1 MEITPDMLTPDLIAA
16 WCRMEAEQNDA
27 LCQHS
32 MANMYFSGDPLER
45 NILLAEQWND
55 RALANERD
63 PDEMKSMKSM
73 QMYMLAERLRRV
85 KAVPILEGSQTFRYS
100 GPILTVNCPDANA
113 STHSYDLCCEGC
125 SAMISIDARKKFCSG
140 CNIAAYC
147 CRTCQK
153 ADWKRHKKVCGKQPD
168 ETHHLRKVGKEK
180 YKEALSVVY
189 DYVQSVPGLVRY
201 LQLLA
206 YIHWNDTPLIS
217 VNTTADTDGMNPTV
231 DVIPRIVWESK
242 HNWTREES
250 NHGGSTQ
257 STMLANFYKD
267 GPRKDV
273 FVCLHSLKHLG
284 PELARKTELDMTH
297 VTMEPGKLIDTS
309 VLHTHDLALRMAHFI
324 QSRDLVHLVR
334 RRTTLPTSVD
344 EMNAFYDF
352 HMKMVNMQTDPMAA
366 RFARMRMNT

>member
-1 MEITPDMLTPDLIAA
+1 MDMELTPDLIAEF
-16 WCRMEAEQNDA
+16 CRTEAELNDA
-27 LCQHS
+27 SCQH
-32 MANMYFSGDPLER
+32 MLANMYFSGNPLER

-55 RALANERD
+55 RALSNACFQD
-63 PDEMKSMKSM
+63 MKSMKSM

-85 KAVPILEGSQTFRYS
+85 KAVPILEGIQTFRYP
-100 GPILTVNCPDANA
+100 GPIPTESGLRATR
-113 STHSYDLCCEGC
+113 SYELCCEGC
-125 SAMISIDARKKFCSG
+125 SEFIPIDARKKFCSG
-140 CNIAAYC
+140 CNIATYC

-168 ETHHLRKVGKEK
+168 ETHLLRKVGKEK
-180 YKEALSVVY
+180 YKKDLSVVF
-189 DYVQSVPGLVRY
+189 DYVQSVPGLIRY

-217 VNTTADTDGMNPTV
+217 VNTAADTDGMNPTV

-242 HNWTREES
+242 HNWTGEES
-250 NHGGSTQ
+250 NQGGTTQ

-284 PELARKTELDMTH
+284 PELAKKTELDMTH

>member
-231 DVIPRIVWESK
+231 VVIPRIVWESK
-242 HNWTREES
+242 HHERD
-250 NHGGSTQ
+250 
-257 STMLANFYKD
+257 MLAKFYKD
-267 GPRKDV
+267 GPRKDAFFCV
-273 FVCLHSLKHLG
+273 HSIKHLG
-284 PELARKTELDMTH
+284 PELAKKTEFDMTH
-297 VTMEPGKLIDTS
+297 VTMEQETS
-309 VLHTHDLALRMAHFI
+309 DPEFIFDLAVRMAKCI
-324 QSRDLVHLVR
+324 QNSDLVDVVR